1 MKIIHIG
8 TTIGLLLYFKF
19 FIING
24 IFNPSMDMIIGLV
37 SLSLF
42 YLLVEYI
49 LKRYGYEHKK
59 VWIGWAILILLVTSL
74 IFLI

>member
-1 MKIIHIG
+1 MKIIHLCLIA
-8 TTIGLLLYFKF
+8 GLLVYFKF
-19 FIING
+19 FILQTV
-24 IFNPSMDMIIGLV
+24 FNPSMDMIIGLV

-59 VWIGWAILILLVTSL
+59 LWIGWAILILLVTSL